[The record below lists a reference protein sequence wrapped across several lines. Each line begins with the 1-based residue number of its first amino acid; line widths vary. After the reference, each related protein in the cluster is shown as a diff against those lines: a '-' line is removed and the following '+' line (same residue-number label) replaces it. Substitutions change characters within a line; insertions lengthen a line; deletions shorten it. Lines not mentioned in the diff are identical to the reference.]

1 MIRRGDVTHRLGFPD
16 VMPWSLLLALNR
28 FLPLGGR
35 DEEKR
40 KSVILNGLGMGN
52 KSMYGEWCMVV

>member
-1 MIRRGDVTHRLGFPD
+1 
-16 VMPWSLLLALNR
+16 MPWSLLLALNR